1 MRMPET
7 DRPQVRGSSSW
18 TRLSETREA
27 GGVPGKGET
36 CPFVRAYFPRLTG
49 GEDYPPLRRRRFTA
63 RCRGRHLYQTHP
75 LTSAPARSRLNANA
89 VVAGSLAAPM
99 SVEMKKP
106 ASLVAAILLWLIAF
120 AQLARVLF
128 RVEVTAGG
136 LNIPLWI
143 SILAFIVLA
152 AVGIWLWR
160 ERREHG

>member
-1 MRMPET
+1 MVT
-7 DRPQVRGSSSW
+7 SSVTTSPSAPVW
-18 TRLSETREA
+18 SGHFTSLSGAVKSCAPDTI
-27 GGVPGKGET
+27 K
-36 CPFVRAYFPRLTG
+36 
-49 GEDYPPLRRRRFTA
+49 
-63 RCRGRHLYQTHP
+63 THP